1 MATELLN
8 LRTGEIISFTNVSWE
23 EILNLA
29 LNEGWKPQGTV
40 LYKDNNCFEINED
53 WDSGDYISNS
63 GQVIESKD
71 ADALGEFLSL
81 AISKSEIMD
90 KININY
96 DSEILSCERIKKF
109 IDKFCV
115 QNFTKLRIR

>member
-8 LRTGEIISFTNVSWE
+8 LRTNEIISFTNVSWK

-29 LNEGWKPQGTV
+29 LNEGWKPRGTV

-53 WDSGDYISNS
+53 WESSDYISNS

-81 AISKSEIMD
+81 AISKSEIID

-96 DSEILSCERIKKF
+96 DSEILSCERINKF
-109 IDKFCV
+109 IDNFCA
-115 QNFTKLRIR
+115 QNFTKLRIL

>member
-1 MATELLN
+1 
-8 LRTGEIISFTNVSWE
+8 SFTNVSWE